1 MTCRVSRCRCT
12 TRVVVAMAR
21 LRRVRHIKRET
32 PTPLPKTTTAPSYDA
47 THISS
52 RVDGRT
58 PKELLG
64 KIPPPPHL
72 HTHTERDRERERGGG
87 IEGHTGR
94 AETNVSYLQHY
105 CYTESHRHTT
115 GQVSS
120 APTNSPFCK
129 PSLSKAFSCG
139 GGNELFPE
147 TFRGFLQHCKL
158 WSGPVWSF

>member
-1 MTCRVSRCRCT
+1 
-12 TRVVVAMAR
+12 
-21 LRRVRHIKRET
+21 
-32 PTPLPKTTTAPSYDA
+32 
-47 THISS
+47 
-52 RVDGRT
+52 
-58 PKELLG
+58 
-64 KIPPPPHL
+64 
-72 HTHTERDRERERGGG
+72 
-87 IEGHTGR
+87 
-94 AETNVSYLQHY
+94 VSYLQHY

-158 WSGPVWSF
+158 WSGVVFLIVVVVVCRLTDLLDLSKACWRVIINENLPQARTSLDEHHALVLDNISE